1 MFTAAEIISIYIH
14 ICIYIYICIYMHHNP
29 VVHLQVGT
37 GEEINLTKS
46 LLKNLVLRMIKI
58 QNHS

>member
-1 MFTAAEIISIYIH
+1 MFSGAENIYIYIYIH
-14 ICIYIYICIYMHHNP
+14 ICIYIYIYMHHNP